1 MIRKRGELRF
11 PAILSVFHGPLNSI
25 LISRTILHVSRS
37 MLTVI
42 VVFLS
47 PESLLVTAAEISG
60 NDVGSGV
67 DAGPG
72 VGVGSGVGDGFGD
85 SA

>member
-1 MIRKRGELRF
+1 
-11 PAILSVFHGPLNSI
+11 
-25 LISRTILHVSRS
+25 